1 MAKFVRINS
10 EKGFVPLKLSP
21 SGTREAKSRLRV
33 DVNKNFALKTKL
45 EQSCVSVRMGFRQST
60 STKLQVVKPI
70 MKSGIHVRES
80 EICSR

>member
-1 MAKFVRINS
+1 MAIFIRINI

-21 SGTREAKSRLRV
+21 SWTRQAKSRLRV
-33 DVNKNFALKTKL
+33 GVNKMFALKTKL
-45 EQSCVSVRMGFRQST
+45 EQSFVSVRMRFRQST